1 MGMIKYSQSS
11 QNGKFA
17 VTLQHLKKEVR
28 DEVDFLLAYEC
39 QSLLQVDFNTL
50 DKKVYLYDISKKE
63 IVIKL
68 FNKKITS
75 KIFLV

>member
-17 VTLQHLKKEVR
+17 MTLQHLKKEVR
-28 DEVDFLLAYEC
+28 DEVDFLHAYEC
-39 QSLLQVDFNTL
+39 QSLLFNTL
-50 DKKVYLYDISKKE
+50 DKKVYLYDISKKK

-68 FNKKITS
+68 FNKKRS

>member
-28 DEVDFLLAYEC
+28 DEVDFLHAYEC
-39 QSLLQVDFNTL
+39 QSLL
-50 DKKVYLYDISKKE
+50 
-63 IVIKL
+63 
-68 FNKKITS
+68 
-75 KIFLV
+75 